1 MFNNFSFITLLFL
14 LFSLYFIYYF
24 YYIKIKKEDIFSWN
38 FNYRFNIKLKC
49 FLLSIS
55 LFFLIFSLLEPRFSL
70 IKTDKNSFNEVLFIL
85 DVSESMNQKYYT
97 KEGPEAISKLD
108 YSKEIIKDFVL
119 NNPWNFYSLTIFW
132 AETKNI
138 LPSISY
144 NEAFISILSWI
155 QTDNITPK
163 KMYTDKSF
171 DNFFSN
177 FWVLNNKKIIVVSDG
192 FFSVSSKK
200 HLNIPQNIL
209 FLWVWKE
216 NINSWNILKLV
227 NIFWWEYKNFDKKH
241 YYVESIS
248 DFIEKNH
255 TNSFNKEENN
265 PYFYIIISFLF
276 FVWAVFFLIFEKH
289 RK

>member
-119 NNPWNFYSLTIFW
+119 NNP
-132 AETKNI
+132 
-138 LPSISY
+138 
-144 NEAFISILSWI
+144 
-155 QTDNITPK
+155 
-163 KMYTDKSF
+163 
-171 DNFFSN
+171 
-177 FWVLNNKKIIVVSDG
+177 
-192 FFSVSSKK
+192 
-200 HLNIPQNIL
+200 
-209 FLWVWKE
+209 
-216 NINSWNILKLV
+216 
-227 NIFWWEYKNFDKKH
+227 
-241 YYVESIS
+241 
-248 DFIEKNH
+248 
-255 TNSFNKEENN
+255 
-265 PYFYIIISFLF
+265 
-276 FVWAVFFLIFEKH
+276 
-289 RK
+289 